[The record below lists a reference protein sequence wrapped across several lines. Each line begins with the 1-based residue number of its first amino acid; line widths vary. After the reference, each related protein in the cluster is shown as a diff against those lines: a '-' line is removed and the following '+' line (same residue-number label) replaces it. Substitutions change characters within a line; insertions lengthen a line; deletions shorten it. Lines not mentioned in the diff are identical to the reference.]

1 AGKMDVYMEDADM
14 AEIVDEVHTTI
25 KPFVESYGNRFNVT
39 CPPGR
44 IRTDITK
51 LRQILFNLLSNAAKF
66 TENGA
71 VTLDVSRTR
80 DNGVDEWQFRVTDT
94 GIGIAPDKMD
104 RLFEEF
110 SQLDA
115 EVARKHGGTGLG

>member
-1 AGKMDVYMEDADM
+1 GKINSAGKHLLALINDVLDLSKIEAGEMDVYMEDAEI

-94 GIGIAPDKMD
+94 GIGIAPDK
-104 RLFEEF
+104 
-110 SQLDA
+110 
-115 EVARKHGGTGLG
+115 